1 MIVLLI
7 IAPLVGL
14 ITACSKVNYYKSY
27 RVRKEDLEDGLVEL
41 EKNNN
46 SVLNMIEINHAY
58 IKSMALKAS
67 ILTLSISV
75 YIYILFNFSSNEFQF
90 VREYYEISS
99 YNIYFGVDG
108 ISIYFILLTT
118 IIMPISLVSN

>member
-27 RVRKEDLEDGLVEL
+27 RVRKEDLEDLEL